1 MNPNIHAKNAA
12 RKYGG
17 VPSDYLPYEIFMDQ
31 CRGEL
36 GDIRHRLI
44 THNAWF
50 IHFVALK
57 IFPRV
62 FRNSDGNVVELL
74 LVLEDHVRE
83 DMGGR
88 LPTLEENFRSIKPED
103 IARESGVFD
112 AILRTAMKEEV

>member
-1 MNPNIHAKNAA
+1 MNVEIHARNSV

-17 VPSDYLPYEIFMDQ
+17 SPNDYLYVHRYMDQ
-31 CRGEL
+31 CREHL

-44 THNAWF
+44 THNTWF
-50 IHFVALK
+50 IVIAEHILGPEIKLSNGATV
-57 IFPRV
+57 RTMT
-62 FRNSDGNVVELL
+62 
-74 LVLEDHVRE
+74 VLEDHVRE

-103 IARESGVFD
+103 ITRESGVFD

>member
-1 MNPNIHAKNAA
+1 MNAEIHARNSA

-17 VPSDYLPYEIFMDQ
+17 KPSDYIGYHHFMDQ
-31 CRGEL
+31 CRSRL
-36 GDIRHRLI
+36 FDVRHRLI
-44 THNAWF
+44 THNTWF
-50 IHFVALK
+50 IGIALR
-57 IFPRV
+57 ILNAEI
-62 FRNSDGNVVELL
+62 RNSDGKIVDARS
-74 LVLEDHVRE
+74 VLEDHVRE

>member
-31 CRGEL
+31 CREHL

-44 THNAWF
+44 THNTWF
-50 IHFVALK
+50 IVIAELALGPEIK
-57 IFPRV
+57 LSNGCTVRTMT
-62 FRNSDGNVVELL
+62 
-74 LVLEDHVRE
+74 VLEDHVRE

-103 IARESGVFD
+103 ITRESGVFD